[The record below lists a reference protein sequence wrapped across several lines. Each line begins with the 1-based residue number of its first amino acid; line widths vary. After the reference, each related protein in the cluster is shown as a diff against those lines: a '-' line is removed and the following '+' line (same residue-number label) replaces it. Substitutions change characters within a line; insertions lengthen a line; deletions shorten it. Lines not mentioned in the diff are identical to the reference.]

1 MPEAYWS
8 PELHDER
15 AGTTYPLA
23 GPAPITS
30 DDRLVTLEPGTF
42 LDATVH
48 PVGGGAGLRITRV
61 DVEPGVV
68 RLVIGTQALPDLGAA
83 TFDPFDP
90 PDRLEL
96 TDGYGRAAGL
106 LLCDPGLLAAAQGW
120 PAGVHPFRAGR
131 SEFVATCTI
140 PVPEAGLVGLVV
152 GGAVVAGD
160 VWLVGDAGIVVRFED
175 GAIRLDA
182 VGDPLHRR
190 RACAEEGGF
199 PTPRFVRTIAG
210 IPPDEHGNW
219 QVSVGDR
226 DATDTIL
233 RVVPVPPDGLKIE
246 AVGKPIA

>member
-140 PVPEAGLVGLVV
+140 PAPAPRRAGS
-152 GGAVVAGD
+152 
-160 VWLVGDAGIVVRFED
+160 
-175 GAIRLDA
+175 
-182 VGDPLHRR
+182 RR
-190 RACAEEGGF
+190 RASSGRSPASRRMSTATGRSPSATATP
-199 PTPRFVRTIAG
+199 PTRSCGSCPYHRTA
-210 IPPDEHGNW
+210 
-219 QVSVGDR
+219 
-226 DATDTIL
+226 
-233 RVVPVPPDGLKIE
+233 
-246 AVGKPIA
+246 